1 MGDASPNVHV
11 LDAAYKPFPTFSAW
25 LRQVRVES
33 GRWDRYQESLK
44 ESSQL
49 SPEQLARAKNIAKRA
64 AAFDTGAIE
73 GLYDSDRGFTYT
85 VAFETAAWEAA
96 LNQKGE
102 QVRPLFEAQ
111 MAAYDYVLDLAT
123 KAEHMSEAAIRFIH
137 EVVCRAQVV
146 SAILCK
152 RRSSGYGPVFG
163 ASSFWLVTLCPD
175 SWNYSAGEDR
185 RQGRAQRVPREP

>member
-96 LNQKGE
+96 VNPPPPNRRWL
-102 QVRPLFEAQ
+102 QVTAEAG
-111 MAAYDYVLDLAT
+111 L
-123 KAEHMSEAAIRFIH
+123 
-137 EVVCRAQVV
+137 
-146 SAILCK
+146 
-152 RRSSGYGPVFG
+152 
-163 ASSFWLVTLCPD
+163 
-175 SWNYSAGEDR
+175 
-185 RQGRAQRVPREP
+185 